1 MNLTDF
7 MTNCTSDEINKITTD
22 NNKYWNLNE
31 ENQLNTEVT
40 HNWVKCNYANRAN
53 SYITKINKYIEEGKD
68 EATSHELAQD
78 EAEVGEQC
86 SLNSAA
92 GAWFWFTVMT
102 TIGYGNAVPTSTG
115 ARLMI
120 YSFGFFSIL
129 AFTTSIGH
137 AASVML
143 IIVDKMYGNSHKY
156 FKHLTHGFPAVLVWF
171 VALLAWLFVITGVH
185 IWYEKYLDG
194 NPFLDT
200 VWWTYASITTIGFGD
215 IHKPNNIIDWG
226 EIFIFGPMLML
237 GFVLLGNFLIK
248 LAAVLMK
255 YFKSA
260 SKYLPSLERGID
272 EGTNGK
278 YQESEAD

>member
-1 MNLTDF
+1 
-7 MTNCTSDEINKITTD
+7 
-22 NNKYWNLNE
+22 
-31 ENQLNTEVT
+31 
-40 HNWVKCNYANRAN
+40 
-53 SYITKINKYIEEGKD
+53 
-68 EATSHELAQD
+68 
-78 EAEVGEQC
+78 
-86 SLNSAA
+86 
-92 GAWFWFTVMT
+92 
-102 TIGYGNAVPTSTG
+102 
-115 ARLMI
+115 MI

-143 IIVDKMYGNSHKY
+143 GIVDEMYGNSHKN
-156 FKHLTHGFPAVLVWF
+156 FKHLTRGFSAVLVWF

-226 EIFIFGPMLML
+226 ELFIFGPMLML

-255 YFKSA
+255 FFKSA